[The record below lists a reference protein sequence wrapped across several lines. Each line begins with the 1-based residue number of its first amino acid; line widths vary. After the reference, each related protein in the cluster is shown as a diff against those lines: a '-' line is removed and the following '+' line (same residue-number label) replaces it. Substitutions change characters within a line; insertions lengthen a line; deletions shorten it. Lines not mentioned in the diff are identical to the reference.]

1 MVAIWDYS
9 DEETSNEEESLEVL
23 NLTLMATWEKL
34 DEVNNLPSYDEL
46 IEAFT
51 KLHNNLKN
59 IRMKNAS
66 LKKKNVELS
75 NENDILNENVK
86 CLEVEKKSLDEEIV
100 LFF

>member
-1 MVAIWDYS
+1 M
-9 DEETSNEEESLEVL
+9 
-23 NLTLMATWEKL
+23 
-34 DEVNNLPSYDEL
+34 

-100 LFF
+100 LSF